1 MSRYHH
7 QWSPEYL
14 MYEEFDQS
22 LIEELEKLDF
32 KLYQR
37 SPTYDYSNGIT
48 SSIMIEGETLIGVSD
63 FRSDDFLAI
72 GVSE

>member
-1 MSRYHH
+1 
-7 QWSPEYL
+7 